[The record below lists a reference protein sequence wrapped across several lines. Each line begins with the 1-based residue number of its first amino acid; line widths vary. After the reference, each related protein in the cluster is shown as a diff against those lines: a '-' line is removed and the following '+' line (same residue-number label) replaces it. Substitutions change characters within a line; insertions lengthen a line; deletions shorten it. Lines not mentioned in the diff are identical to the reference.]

1 MVSQDLEAVIHAEGE
16 HIAVVGGHRVVI
28 AAVGNVRVRILGR
41 KGQGIRQQK
50 LDTGG
55 SIESQVGRVTVADG
69 TRTRIIA
76 GNQVYSAI
84 QTDAVRQLQ
93 RAVYPETPCFIGII
107 AGAVVRNVGI
117 HRFVG
122 ITDERSEHEP
132 VAQAVV

>member
-16 HIAVVGGHRVVI
+16 HVAVVGRHRVVI
-28 AAVGNVRVRILGR
+28 AAVGTVRVGILGR

-76 GNQVYSAI
+76 GNQVCSAGRSSGGLI
-84 QTDAVRQLQ
+84 RIPRRD
-93 RAVYPETPCFIGII
+93 
-107 AGAVVRNVGI
+107 
-117 HRFVG
+117 RFLF
-122 ITDERSEHEP
+122 RSSRHT
-132 VAQAVV
+132 

>member
-28 AAVGNVRVRILGR
+28 AAVGTVSVGILGR
-41 KGQGIRQQK
+41 KSQGIRQQK

-55 SIESQVGRVTVADG
+55 SIEGQVGRVAIADG
-69 TRTRIIA
+69 AGTRIIT
-76 GNQVYSAI
+76 GNQVRSAI

-93 RAVYPETPCFIGII
+93 RAVYPETPRFIGVI
-107 AGAVVRNVGI
+107 AGAVVRDIGI

-122 ITDERSEHEP
+122 ITNERPKHET
-132 VAQAVV
+132 VAHTVV

>member
-16 HIAVVGGHRVVI
+16 HVAVVGRHRVVI
-28 AAVGNVRVRILGR
+28 AAVGTVRVGILGR

-69 TRTRIIA
+69 NSDAYNRWQSGLLR
-76 GNQVYSAI
+76 I

-93 RAVYPETPCFIGII
+93 RAVYPETPRFIGVI
-107 AGAVVRNVGI
+107 AGAVVRDVGI